1 MSSRPSII
9 SMTNTNAP
17 SPRACTQTVIDSGE
31 NAPRCMHA
39 NVENLW
45 LVITSTRLAKKSRL
59 TNSELEGMGG
69 RGDRRWKYPGNITL
83 NVKDR
88 WKWGWLRLS
97 GEWKSKTSVN
107 ELQNWGSSPAWIDG
121 TSLMKITMKRK
132 WWNTRFCWKFKKKWR
147 ALRWN
152 VSSSVLSTSGEGR
165 LQN

>member
-9 SMTNTNAP
+9 STTNTNAP

-45 LVITSTRLAKKSRL
+45 LAITSTRLAMKSRL

-69 RGDRRWKYPGNITL
+69 SGGRRWKYLGKITL

-88 WKWGWLRLS
+88 WKWRMT
-97 GEWKSKTSVN
+97 EAERRMKEQTFVN
-107 ELQNWGSSPAWIDG
+107 EPQNWVSSLAWIDE

-132 WWNTRFCWKFKKKWR
+132 RWNTRFRWT
-147 ALRWN
+147 LRPFAEPWD
-152 VSSSVLSTSGEGR
+152 GMWAR
-165 LQN
+165 LCHPH